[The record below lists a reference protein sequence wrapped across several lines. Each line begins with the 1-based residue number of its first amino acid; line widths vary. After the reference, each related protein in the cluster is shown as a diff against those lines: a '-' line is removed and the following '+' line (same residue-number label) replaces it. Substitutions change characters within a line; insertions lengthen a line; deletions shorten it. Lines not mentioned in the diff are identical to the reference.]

1 MFTTGSKLL
10 IGSAVLATV
19 AAIVYGVSQNE
30 ALGIVGLISA
40 ALALSLIAAFN
51 VWARDSNLSAMD
63 TTAVASSDAATEPP
77 GSSIWPM
84 VFAVGATVVLVGLVT
99 QQTVFT
105 IGLVIVA
112 AAGAQWMVQAW
123 AEAATADSTVAADVR
138 ARIANPLEYPLLGVL
153 SVGAVAYAF
162 SRVMLWLSKTNTV
175 IAFSVLATVVACIAF
190 FFAFRPSIKRGAIS
204 GAVTVGAVV
213 VVASGVAAGVDGERD
228 IHVHETTGGDAAYV
242 CDSDLKFEADKKAS
256 ETVGMKASTYTI
268 TLTES
273 GELTYDVPG
282 ALVTGSDVM
291 DLPRSNPNNI
301 VFRNDSG
308 KKHRLTVD
316 LGLAPVEEEPDE
328 EDGEAHDDDGHGGEE
343 GPETLDGETV
353 EKSDR
358 LLRCTTLIEP
368 GGAQLLTLEVDV
380 PSIDPS
386 IIDAGGYRFYVPG
399 TDAELGLY
407 VP

>member
-10 IGSAVLATV
+10 IGGSVLATV

-40 ALALSLIAAFN
+40 ALALGLLAGFN

-63 TTAVASSDAATEPP
+63 TTAIATSDAATNPP
-77 GSSIWPM
+77 GASIWPM
-84 VFAVGATVVLVGLVT
+84 VLAVGGAVLLVGLVS

-105 IGLVIVA
+105 IGLVIIL
-112 AAGAQWMVQAW
+112 AAGAQWTVQAW
-123 AEAATADSTVAADVR
+123 AEAATDDNTISAQVR
-138 ARIANPLEYPLLGVL
+138 SRIANPLEFPLLGAL
-153 SVGAVAYAF
+153 SVGAIAFSF
-162 SRVMLWLSKTNTV
+162 SRVMLWLSKTNTT
-175 IAFSVLATVVACIAF
+175 IAFAVLATVVACIAF

-204 GAVTVGAVV
+204 GVIGIGAVV

-242 CDSDLKFEADKKAS
+242 CNSDKKFEADKEAS
-256 ETVGMKASTYTI
+256 ETVAAKASTYTI
-268 TLTES
+268 TLTS
-273 GELTYDVPG
+273 GGELTYDVPG
-282 ALVTGSDVM
+282 PVVTGSDVIN
-291 DLPRSNPNNI
+291 LPRSNPNNI
-301 VFRNDSG
+301 VFRNDSD

-316 LGLAPVEEEPDE
+316 LGIAPVDDEEAEAEEEA
-328 EDGEAHDDDGHGGEE
+328 EADGHGEE
-343 GPETLDGETV
+343 GPETLDGEAV

-358 LLRCTTLIEP
+358 TLECTTLIEP

-380 PSIDPS
+380 PSIDPAV
-386 IIDAGGYRFYVPG
+386 IDAGGYRFYVPG

>member
-40 ALALSLIAAFN
+40 ALALSLIATFN

-63 TTAVASSDAATEPP
+63 TTAIATSDAATEPP

-123 AEAATADSTVAADVR
+123 AEAATADSTVANDVR
-138 ARIANPLEYPLLGVL
+138 SRLANPLEYPLLGAL
-153 SVGAVAYAF
+153 SVGLIAYAF

-175 IAFSVLATVVACIAF
+175 IAFSVLATVVACVAF

-204 GAVTVGAVV
+204 GVLGLGAVAIV
-213 VVASGVAAGVDGERD
+213 TTGVAAGVDGERD
-228 IHVHETTGGDAAYV
+228 IHVHETTGSDAAYV

-316 LGLAPVEEEPDE
+316 LGLAPVDE
-328 EDGEAHDDDGHGGEE
+328 EAEEEAHDDDGHGGEE

-353 EKSDR
+353 DKSDR
-358 LLRCTTLIEP
+358 LLQCTTLIEP